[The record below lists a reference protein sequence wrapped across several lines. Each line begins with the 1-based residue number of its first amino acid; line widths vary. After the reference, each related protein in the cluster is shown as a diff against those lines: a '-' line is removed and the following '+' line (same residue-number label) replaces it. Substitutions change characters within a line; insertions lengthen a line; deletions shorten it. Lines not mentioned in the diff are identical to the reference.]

1 MDQNTLEYIKTKLT
15 LVPKLPGCYQMFDK
29 HKEIIYVG
37 KAKIL
42 HNRLR
47 SYFSG
52 THDAKTTRM
61 LMDVVDFE
69 YIITKT
75 ETEAFLLE
83 CNYIKEYRPK
93 YNILLMD
100 DKSYPYICLTNET
113 HPRLLMV
120 RDVRKMKKKEQKLF
134 GPFPNAT
141 SCRSTVEV
149 LNKIYPFRKCKTI
162 PKKSCL
168 YYDIK
173 QCLAPCINNIT
184 KEDYEQFISSV
195 IKFLNGNND
204 ELLKDLKQKMF
215 AASEEMDYEKA
226 LEYRD
231 IINSIENLQSE
242 QKMTLTDGIN
252 RDIFGYYEKNGII
265 AIQVLHMREGKV
277 IERTGEVF
285 DIYDDINDVLQY
297 YIYHFYD
304 NNTLPKEILIPYFE
318 GYKIL
323 EEILPTKIIMP
334 IKGTKKQLVDLV
346 CENAKNNLDNLQK
359 LRLIKLSKTKEP
371 LIELSEILNIN
382 YPRVIELFDNS
393 NIQGASAV
401 SGMVVYID
409 GVPSRKDYRKYK
421 IKTVKGADDYHTM
434 QEVIQR
440 RYSRVLKDNL
450 RKPNLI
456 IVDGGKTQ
464 VNAAMIILDKL
475 SITDIDLIGL
485 LKDDNHK
492 TRGIIKY
499 NKETN
504 TYDEYI
510 LDKKTNLYLLLEAMQ
525 DEVHRYA
532 ITFFKQTHGKNTI
545 TSSLDNIPGLG
556 KQRKK
561 KLLENFDTIEDI
573 KNASIEKLKS
583 LGIPEKLAVTIKETL
598 KNRDN

>member
-1 MDQNTLEYIKTKLT
+1 MDQKILEHIKQKLT
-15 LVPKLPGCYQMFDK
+15 LVPKLPGCYQMLDQ

-42 HNRLR
+42 QNRLK
-47 SYFSG
+47 SYFTG

-69 YIITKT
+69 YIITET

-83 CNYIKEYRPK
+83 CNLIKENRPK

-100 DKSYPYICLTNET
+100 DKSYPYICLTNEE
-113 HPRLLMV
+113 HPRLFMV
-120 RDVRKMKKKEQKLF
+120 RDVRKMKKKEQKLY

-141 SCRSTVEV
+141 NCRSTVEL

-162 PKKSCL
+162 PKKSCI

-173 QCLAPCINNIT
+173 QCLAPCVNKIC
-184 KEDYEQFISSV
+184 KKDYEEYISS
-195 IKFLNGNND
+195 INKFLNGND
-204 ELLKDLKQKMF
+204 KELLKELKQKMYQ
-215 AASEEMDYEKA
+215 ASEELDYEKA
-226 LEYRD
+226 LEYRN
-231 IINSIENLQSE
+231 IISSIESLQTD
-242 QKMTLTDGIN
+242 QKMTLNDGIN

-318 GYKIL
+318 RYKIL
-323 EEILPTKIIMP
+323 EELLSTKIIMP
-334 IKGTKKQLVDLV
+334 IKGIKKQLVNLV

-359 LRLIKLSKTKEP
+359 LRLMKMSKTKEP
-371 LIELSEILNIN
+371 LIELSKLLNIN
-382 YPRVIELFDNS
+382 YPKVIELFDNS
-393 NIQGASAV
+393 NIQGESAV
-401 SGMVVYID
+401 SGMVVYVD
-409 GVPSRKDYRKYK
+409 GTPSPKDYRKYK
-421 IKTVKGADDYHTM
+421 IKTVVGADDYHTM
-434 QEVIQR
+434 QEVIHR

-464 VNAAMIILDKL
+464 VKAAGIVLDKL

-492 TRGIIKY
+492 TKGIIKY
-499 NKETN
+499 NKN
-504 TYDEYI
+504 TKEYEEYI

-525 DEVHRYA
+525 EEVHRFA
-532 ITFFKQTHGKNTI
+532 ITFFKQTHSKTII
-545 TSSLDNIPGLG
+545 TSKLDDIEGLG

-561 KLLENFDTIEDI
+561 ILLQEFDSIEDI
-573 KNASIEKLKS
+573 KNASIDKLKS
-583 LGIPEKLAVTIKETL
+583 LGIPEKLAIKIKETL
-598 KNRDN
+598 SRDQ

>member
-1 MDQNTLEYIKTKLT
+1 MDQKILENIKQKLT
-15 LVPKLPGCYQMFDK
+15 LVPKLPGCYQMLDQ

-42 HNRLR
+42 QNRLK
-47 SYFSG
+47 SYFTG

-69 YIITKT
+69 YIITET

-83 CNYIKEYRPK
+83 CNLIKENRPK

-100 DKSYPYICLTNET
+100 DKSYPYICLTNEE
-113 HPRLLMV
+113 HPRLFMV
-120 RDVRKMKKKEQKLF
+120 RDVRKMKRKEQKLY

-141 SCRSTVEV
+141 NCRSTVEL

-162 PKKSCL
+162 PKKSCI

-173 QCLAPCINNIT
+173 QCLAPCVNKIC
-184 KEDYEQFISSV
+184 KKDYEEYISS
-195 IKFLNGNND
+195 INKFLNGND
-204 ELLKDLKQKMF
+204 KELLKELKQKMYQ
-215 AASEEMDYEKA
+215 ASEELDYEKA
-226 LEYRD
+226 LEYRN
-231 IINSIENLQSE
+231 IISSIENLQTD
-242 QKMTLTDGIN
+242 QKMTLNDGIN

-304 NNTLPKEILIPYFE
+304 NNTLPREILIPYFE

-323 EEILPTKIIMP
+323 EELLSTKIIMP
-334 IKGTKKQLVDLV
+334 IKGIKKQLVNLV
-346 CENAKNNLDNLQK
+346 CENAQNNLDNLQK
-359 LRLIKLSKTKEP
+359 LRLMKMSKTKEP
-371 LIELSEILNIN
+371 LIELSKLLNID
-382 YPRVIELFDNS
+382 YPKVIELFDNS
-393 NIQGASAV
+393 NIQGESAV
-401 SGMVVYID
+401 SGMVVYVD
-409 GVPSRKDYRKYK
+409 GTPSPKDYRKYK
-421 IKTVKGADDYHTM
+421 IKTVVGADDYHTM
-434 QEVIQR
+434 QEVIHR

-464 VNAAMIILDKL
+464 VKAAMIVLDKL

-492 TRGIIKY
+492 TKGIIKC
-499 NKETN
+499 NRN
-504 TYDEYI
+504 TKDYEEYI

-525 DEVHRYA
+525 EEVHRFA
-532 ITFFKQTHGKNTI
+532 ITFFKQTHSKTII
-545 TSSLDNIPGLG
+545 TSRLDAIEGLG

-561 KLLENFDTIEDI
+561 VLLQEFDSIEEI
-573 KNASIEKLKS
+573 KNASIDKLKS
-583 LGIPEKLAVTIKETL
+583 LGIPEKLAIKIKETL
-598 KNRDN
+598 SRDQ